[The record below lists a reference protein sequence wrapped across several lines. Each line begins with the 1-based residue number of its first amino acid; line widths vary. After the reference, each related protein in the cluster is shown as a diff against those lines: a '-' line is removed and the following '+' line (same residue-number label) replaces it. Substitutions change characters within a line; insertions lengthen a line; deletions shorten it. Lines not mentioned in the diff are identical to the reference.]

1 MQLKSLIF
9 FAYLL
14 TPFAFATDA
23 KTETILNQA
32 DRDCKT
38 AQTASMFKALKLAKS
53 CIKTYET
60 VYEQDSSNRR
70 ALVSA
75 IYYHLQ
81 APGVAGGSED
91 KAKRYLQDLA
101 KYNLE
106 QSEVIW
112 LEHLLA
118 HDRQKEAIQIANQL
132 ETGKIKYLATHY
144 FLARTYRGEKQYD
157 KSLAHLETLQTKAAT
172 INRTK
177 QDDWYL
183 TDSNLQIGE
192 TYLLLKK
199 DPQLAIDKLLIYQ
212 NEMKDPRDK
221 HYFWGLWSLAKAYKA
236 ANKMQEYQQLV
247 KQIKKQDYKKDK
259 KFKREFEAGIKR

>member
-1 MQLKSLIF
+1 MQLKSLILF
-9 FAYLL
+9 TYLV

-23 KTETILNQA
+23 EIILDQA

-118 HDRQKEAIQIANQL
+118 HDRQEAVKIATQL
-132 ETGKIKYLATHY
+132 ETSKIKYLATHY
-144 FLARTYRGEKQYD
+144 FLARTFRGEKQYD
-157 KSLAHLETLQTKAAT
+157 KSLAHLEALQTKALT
-172 INRTK
+172 INKTK
-177 QDDWYL
+177 QDEWYL
-183 TDSNLQIGE
+183 IDSNLQIGE

-212 NEMKDPRDK
+212 NEMKNPQDK
-221 HYFWGLWSLAKAYKA
+221 HYFWGLWSLAKAYKT
-236 ANKMQEYQQLV
+236 ANKMKEYQQLV
-247 KQIKKQDYKKDK
+247 KQIKKLVYKKDI
-259 KFKREFEAGIKR
+259 KFKREFETGIKR